1 MGYKNRVQLS
11 AHYTSRPLQ
20 WHLLYLILK
29 PGVVSP
35 LLVSNSVVVGLSR
48 PPINRTPSG
57 EFQAAWPRLLFFK
70 VWDFFHSSS
79 PLENL
84 SGHSVHNNTE
94 HFLWSQVGKWAIMG
108 QKLIYY
114 HIGTPTYML
123 NDVSKHPRPLKIM
136 LNHIFKNQCH
146 KPRNKKNTFLV
157 SKVG

>member
-1 MGYKNRVQLS
+1 MLLRSSWSGVSVGRAATQD
-11 AHYTSRPLQ
+11 PL
-20 WHLLYLILK
+20 
-29 PGVVSP
+29 
-35 LLVSNSVVVGLSR
+35 
-48 PPINRTPSG
+48 
-57 EFQAAWPRLLFFK
+57 
-70 VWDFFHSSS
+70 
-79 PLENL
+79 
-84 SGHSVHNNTE
+84 GHSVHNNTE

>member
-1 MGYKNRVQLS
+1 MRRYTQGNVLTPRTMTNDFQSKANCTNLLIGEDSNHDKCSALNIHFSSGIVHGIFNDPKLVRKNTKWVLEPSTRR
-11 AHYTSRPLQ
+11 A
-20 WHLLYLILK
+20 LL
-29 PGVVSP
+29 
-35 LLVSNSVVVGLSR
+35 R
-48 PPINRTPSG
+48 
-57 EFQAAWPRLLFFK
+57 
-70 VWDFFHSSS
+70 
-79 PLENL
+79 
-84 SGHSVHNNTE
+84 GHSVHNNTE

>member
-1 MGYKNRVQLS
+1 MKVE
-11 AHYTSRPLQ
+11 
-20 WHLLYLILK
+20 
-29 PGVVSP
+29 SP
-35 LLVSNSVVVGLSR
+35 TGC
-48 PPINRTPSG
+48 PIS
-57 EFQAAWPRLLFFK
+57 QYFFK
-70 VWDFFHSSS
+70 KNSQV
-79 PLENL
+79 PVLVQK
-84 SGHSVHNNTE
+84 GHSVHNNTE

>member
-1 MGYKNRVQLS
+1 MTMTML
-11 AHYTSRPLQ
+11 
-20 WHLLYLILK
+20 
-29 PGVVSP
+29 
-35 LLVSNSVVVGLSR
+35 
-48 PPINRTPSG
+48 
-57 EFQAAWPRLLFFK
+57 
-70 VWDFFHSSS
+70 
-79 PLENL
+79 
-84 SGHSVHNNTE
+84 GHSVHNNTE
-94 HFLWSQVGKWAIMG
+94 HFLWSQVGKWAVMG

>member
-1 MGYKNRVQLS
+1 M
-11 AHYTSRPLQ
+11 
-20 WHLLYLILK
+20 
-29 PGVVSP
+29 
-35 LLVSNSVVVGLSR
+35 
-48 PPINRTPSG
+48 
-57 EFQAAWPRLLFFK
+57 
-70 VWDFFHSSS
+70 
-79 PLENL
+79 
-84 SGHSVHNNTE
+84 GHSVHNNTE

-157 SKVG
+157 SKVGWNSKKCFPKPHFVPIMMFLANPYDFQQFNMPEIHFFILYQHSEIVEKTLSLLFPHRQKSAILIKY

>member
-1 MGYKNRVQLS
+1 MDDRENTYTDQWHSDLNNKHCQSVFFSISKNRTFNLDNILS
-11 AHYTSRPLQ
+11 EAEPNTHM
-20 WHLLYLILK
+20 
-29 PGVVSP
+29 
-35 LLVSNSVVVGLSR
+35 
-48 PPINRTPSG
+48 
-57 EFQAAWPRLLFFK
+57 
-70 VWDFFHSSS
+70 
-79 PLENL
+79 
-84 SGHSVHNNTE
+84 GHSVHNNTE

-108 QKLIYY
+108 ILLIYY

>member
-1 MGYKNRVQLS
+1 MNLDLCSQLS
-11 AHYTSRPLQ
+11 GNL
-20 WHLLYLILK
+20 
-29 PGVVSP
+29 
-35 LLVSNSVVVGLSR
+35 
-48 PPINRTPSG
+48 
-57 EFQAAWPRLLFFK
+57 
-70 VWDFFHSSS
+70 DFFQHQMIYSACKVQTFLPNCLHCTRKKVISVKKYTDTEHTNIQHKNI
-79 PLENL
+79 LQ
-84 SGHSVHNNTE
+84 GHSVHNNTE